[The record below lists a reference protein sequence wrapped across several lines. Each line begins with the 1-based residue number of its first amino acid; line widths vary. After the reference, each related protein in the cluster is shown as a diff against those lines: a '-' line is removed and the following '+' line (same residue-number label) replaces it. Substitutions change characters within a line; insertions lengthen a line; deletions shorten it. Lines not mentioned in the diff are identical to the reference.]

1 MSEEKKTVAL
11 DENTLDGVTGG
22 ANRFDP
28 AGRYSG
34 NTFEE
39 KNQQIADQT
48 NQKLMDF
55 LQKDGENKP

>member
-1 MSEEKKTVAL
+1 MSEEKKL

-22 ANRFDP
+22 ANGFDP